1 MGTEVR
7 ELLKKVFFVLGFGF
21 LTCLTISY
29 KAWFALSIFPK
40 ANVFP
45 YEIPYYVFQS
55 FSVLLI
61 FLVFVQ
67 PFWFANRLIYR
78 LILLTLVI
86 LFLFDFGLIQPWAWM
101 YFIFIWA
108 SSLFAKYYF
117 KYKDLSPILA
127 VLKVLMAFIYIFSG
141 IFKFNPNF
149 EEIALPYILMPATN
163 YLWQYKDWIIS
174 AFSIAPFVEIALGV
188 SLLFNSISMYS
199 KFGLIA
205 MHLFV
210 LLMIGP
216 LGLNHNM
223 VVWPW
228 NLQMIFLLWF
238 LFPMKLEK
246 ASLFPFWNLLFKR
259 PFKYIVYVSIALFG
273 LGFTPYGN
281 PYMAFDLYSGGILYK
296 SIAFNKADVK
306 LMPSYIDIY
315 TEAYGDSIY
324 VNYYNWSAK
333 ETQLPPCPMAICD
346 TLYKRK
352 IKEIIQ

>member
-21 LTCLTISY
+21 LTSLAISY
-29 KAWFALSIFPK
+29 KAWFALSNFPNATIFHLE
-40 ANVFP
+40 VP
-45 YEIPYYVFQS
+45 YFVFQS
-55 FSVLLI
+55 FTVFLI
-61 FLVFVQ
+61 LLVFVQ

-78 LILLTLVI
+78 LILLI
-86 LFLFDFGLIQPWAWM
+86 LGLLFILDFGLIQPWAWM
-101 YFIFIWA
+101 YFIFMWA

-127 VLKVLMAFIYIFSG
+127 ILKVLLALIYIFSG

-149 EEIALPYILMPATN
+149 EEIVLPYLLMPVTN
-163 YLWQYKDWIIS
+163 YLWQYNDWIIS
-174 AFSIAPFVEIALGV
+174 VFSIAPFIEIALGV
-188 SLLFNSISMYS
+188 SLLFNGISKYS

-216 LGLNHNM
+216 LGLNQNI
-223 VVWPW
+223 VIWPW

-238 LFPMKLEK
+238 LFPMKIEK
-246 ASLFPFWNLLFKR
+246 ASLFPFWNLLFKK
-259 PFKYIVYVSIALFG
+259 PFKYIVYVSIVLFG
-273 LGFTPYGN
+273 LGFTPYEN
-281 PYMAFDLYSGGILYK
+281 PYMAFDLYSGKVLNKSLAFKKSDVK
-296 SIAFNKADVK
+296 SI
-306 LMPSYIDIY
+306 PTSIDNY
-315 TEAYGDSIY
+315 SEAYGDSIY
-324 VNYYNWSAK
+324 VNYYTWSAK

-346 TLYKRK
+346 TIYKRK